1 MLTIPSNINGPTTIT
16 WSFERVNIRAHTY
29 NEQKAEY
36 EKKRLHH
43 SCLIINYKPNIHY
56 GGKCIHTLY
65 M

>member
-1 MLTIPSNINGPTTIT
+1 MTNNNYLV
-16 WSFERVNIRAHTY
+16 FERVNIRAHAY

-36 EKKRLHH
+36 EKKRFHH
-43 SCLIINYKPNIHY
+43 SCLIINYKPNIHH